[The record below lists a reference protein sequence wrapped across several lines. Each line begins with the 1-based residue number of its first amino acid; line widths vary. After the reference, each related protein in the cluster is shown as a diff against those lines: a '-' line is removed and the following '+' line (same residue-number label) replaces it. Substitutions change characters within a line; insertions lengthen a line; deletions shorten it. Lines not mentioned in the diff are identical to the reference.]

1 MSQHQRGICINLE
14 GLDGVGKTT
23 TVKRLA
29 DKLNAV
35 IVKTPPDCISDIR
48 ELYGNSSNPYLRYHY
63 YLMGNYI
70 AGEEVEKILQSG
82 KNVILDRFYCSTMA
96 YMWGLK
102 KMEFPGSFE
111 WPPMLM
117 KPDYIFHLSL
127 DRDARIRRLSKRNDE
142 NSEERTIGQ
151 NEEIERDIIKYY
163 LLLGCTDVHIEES
176 DDIDEVCRKVISRTQ
191 K

>member
-1 MSQHQRGICINLE
+1 MSQPGICINLE
-14 GLDGVGKTT
+14 GIDGVGKTT
-23 TVKRLA
+23 TVQRLA
-29 DKLNAV
+29 EKLNATV
-35 IVKTPPDCISDIR
+35 VKTPPPCITELR
-48 ELYGNSSNPYLRYHY
+48 EQYGNSTNPYLRYHY

-102 KMEFPGSFE
+102 KMEYPGSHE

-117 KPDYIFHLSL
+117 KPDYIFRLSL
-127 DRDARIRRLSKRNDE
+127 DREARLRRLFKRQDE
-142 NSEERTIGQ
+142 NSEERIIRQ
-151 NEEIERDIIKYY
+151 SEEVELDIIKYY
-163 LLLGCTDVHIEES
+163 HMFGCVDVHVDES
-176 DDIDEVCRKVISRTQ
+176 DDVDEVCRKVISHIN